1 VRIVG
6 NTVLY
11 LLAATCVVIFLAY
24 CYFAFGAIAL
34 LMGDASTVAPLA
46 NSSAT
51 KLKAYVFF
59 WLLGGIWGWAALSIL
74 WRSPQRHISRIH
86 PFVWGGIVAGTIA
99 ALATGGIRLVS
110 LFPIALCAG
119 LLVRAASVTNVRT

>member
-34 LMGDASTVAPLA
+34 LMGDASAVAPLA

-59 WLLGGIWGWAALSIL
+59 WLLGGIWGWAALSNGTYHGFIHLFGAVL
-74 WRSPQRHISRIH
+74 WLAPLL
-86 PFVWGGIVAGTIA
+86 PLPLA
-99 ALATGGIRLVS
+99 AFAS
-110 LFPIALCAG
+110 FPYFP
-119 LLVRAASVTNVRT
+119 